1 MTQYSFCENDYFHI
15 NQCYDRTF
23 IPNHQMP
30 TIHKHD
36 GFEIMYVVSGT
47 VKVEFYG
54 AVQSEKEEVYN
65 LFAGDFI
72 FLESD
77 RFHRLLVSETGA
89 RIINTQVSPAA
100 EPSYNGQRSFGRVVK
115 YDERLKEFFQH
126 EPGTFR
132 LYDSVNAFGTLFLL
146 TQKYFADA
154 NNNAVLDSLLFV
166 LLNEVAELWLSNHRK
181 YRGHSY
187 IKQAIFLIENSLGN
201 ISLDELAET
210 VGVSRS
216 YLYKL
221 FQSCFNCS
229 LSEYICEY
237 KVKRSCH
244 LLRQF
249 PDMRISDVA
258 GELGFGSLLRFE
270 RSFKRV
276 TGTTPAEYRYRNRQ
290 ASNQWIANA
299 GPPLIDISP
308 Q

>member
-1 MTQYSFCENDYFHI
+1 MTLYNFGDNDYFHI

-36 GFEIMYVVSGT
+36 GFEIMYVVSG
-47 VKVEFYG
+47 VIKVELYG
-54 AVQSEKEEVYN
+54 VDSIEKAEVYN

-72 FLESD
+72 FLESA

-89 RIINTQVSPAA
+89 RIINTQVSPAT
-100 EPSYNGQRSFGRVVK
+100 EPSYNGQRIFGRVVK
-115 YDERLKEFFQH
+115 YDKRLKEFFQH

-132 LYDSVNAFGTLFLL
+132 LYDSSNVFGTLFLL
-146 TQKYFADA
+146 TQKYFVDA
-154 NNNAVLDSLLFV
+154 NNDAVLGSLLFV
-166 LLNEVAELWLSNHRK
+166 LLNDVAELWLSSHRS

-201 ISLDELAET
+201 IALDELAEA
-210 VGVSRS
+210 VGVSHN

-221 FQSCFNCS
+221 FQTCFNCS
-229 LSEYICEY
+229 ISEYICEY

-276 TGTTPAEYRYRNRQ
+276 TGITPAEYRYRNRQ
-290 ASNQWIANA
+290 ASNQWVRNA
-299 GPPLIDISP
+299 VPPLIDLP
-308 Q
+308 MQ

>member
-1 MTQYSFCENDYFHI
+1 MTQYNFGENDYFQI

-30 TIHKHD
+30 AIHKHD
-36 GFEIMYVVSGT
+36 GFEIMYVMNGA
-47 VKVEFYG
+47 VKVVFYTDDLLE
-54 AVQSEKEEVYN
+54 QEEVYN

-72 FLESD
+72 FLESG
-77 RFHRLLVSETGA
+77 RFHRLFVSETGA
-89 RIINTQVSPAA
+89 RIINTQVSPSA
-100 EPSYNGQRSFGRVVK
+100 ESLYNGQRTFGRTVK
-115 YDERLKEFFQH
+115 YDERLKEFFH
-126 EPGTFR
+126 HDPGTFR
-132 LYDSVNAFGTLFLL
+132 LYDSGNAFGTLFLL
-146 TQKYFADA
+146 TQKYFADEH
-154 NNNAVLDSLLFV
+154 NDAVLGSLLFV
-166 LLNEVAELWLSNHRK
+166 LLNDVAELWLNNYRS

-201 ISLDELAET
+201 ISLNDLAEA
-210 VGVSRS
+210 VGVSHS

-221 FQSCFNCS
+221 FQTCFNCS
-229 LSEYICEY
+229 VSEYICEY

-258 GELGFGSLLRFE
+258 GELGFGTLLRFE

-276 TGTTPAEYRYRNRQ
+276 TGITPAEYRYRSRQ
-290 ASNQWIANA
+290 ASNQWISNA
-299 GPPLIDISP
+299 QETLVDIP